1 MIGHGGVNLKDK
13 TIDINIEPRAKKV
26 SLLKLAMVPVYI
38 GGTLAK
44 PTVIPNL
51 GGAAIGVVTD
61 AVTTTDVAIDIAKGG
76 VSALG
81 KLVGVDANKEMGG
94 ASGNID
100 DTNYCKLVLAGRPLA
115 RAKAKPLPA
124 ALSSTSQPP
133 PTEPRKPSSGDST
146 IDKLDRKLDEIDK
159 GLGDALKGL
168 FGK

>member
-1 MIGHGGVNLKDK
+1 MFETGGLSMIGHGGVNLKDK

-26 SLLKLAMVPVYI
+26 SLMKLAMVPVYI

-44 PTVIPNL
+44 PTVIPDL
-51 GGAAIGVVTD
+51 GGAAIGVVTG
-61 AVTTTDVAIDIAKGG
+61 AVTTTDIAK
-76 VSALG
+76 
-81 KLVGVDANKEMGG
+81 GG

-100 DTNYCKLVLAGRPLA
+100 DTDYCKLALAGRPLA

-133 PTEPRKPSSGDST
+133 PTQPRKPSSGDSPL
-146 IDKLDRKLDEIDK
+146 DKLDRKLDEIDK

>member
-1 MIGHGGVNLKDK
+1 MIGHGGVNLKDE
-13 TIDINIEPRAKKV
+13 TIDINIDPRAKKV
-26 SLLKLAMVPVYI
+26 SLLKLAMVPVNI

-44 PTVIPNL
+44 PTVIPDL
-51 GGAAIGVVTD
+51 GGAAIGVVTG
-61 AVTTTDVAIDIAKGG
+61 AVTTATDIAKGG
-76 VSALG
+76 VSSLG

-100 DTNYCKLVLAGRPLA
+100 DTDYCKLALAGRPLA
-115 RAKAKPLPA
+115 RAKAKPPPA

-133 PTEPRKPSSGDST
+133 PTQPRKPSSGNST

-159 GLGDALKGL
+159 GLDDALKGL

>member
-1 MIGHGGVNLKDK
+1 MSTLDRFFCLTKNNTSVRTELVAGATTFL
-13 TIDINIEPRAKKV
+13 T
-26 SLLKLAMVPVYI
+26 MVYI
-38 GGTLAK
+38 IFVQPAVLSGSMLGS
-44 PTVIPNL
+44 PT
-51 GGAAIGVVTD
+51 GMDFG
-61 AVTTTDVAIDIAKGG
+61 AVTTATDVATDIAKGG
-76 VSALG
+76 VSSLG

-100 DTNYCKLVLAGRPLA
+100 DTDYCKFALAGRPLA
-115 RAKAKPLPA
+115 RAKEKPPPA

-133 PTEPRKPSSGDST
+133 PTQPRKPSSGDST